1 VNAVGHGDMALA
13 YCIHYIES
21 RGLAKIT
28 NYGEFLEK
36 FPPQYEAQIFE
47 NSSWSCVHGV
57 ERWRS
62 NCGCNSGGRPG
73 WNQSWRA
80 PLRQALDWL
89 REELITVFEK
99 ETKPYLAKPWKARD
113 GYIDVILN
121 RTRKRTENFLAAHAK
136 RPLTKDEAVKVI
148 KLMEMQRHAMLMY
161 TSCGW
166 FFDEISGIETV
177 QVMQYA
183 SRAIQLAEE
192 ISSVR
197 LEQKFIE
204 KLAAAQSNDPEYGDG
219 ARIYET
225 YIKPSRQD
233 LLTAGVHYAIAS
245 LFEEY
250 PESLPIYSYL
260 FRSEVYDRVEAGI
273 QKLVIGMSK
282 VISSITWEESLISF
296 AVLYLGQHT
305 VIASAQ
311 ENMTDE
317 DFSLMHSQIKKAFA
331 RSEIAEVIHLMEVHF
346 KSRRYSLFQLS
357 KDQQRRVINQIMQTT
372 LSDIENSFRNI
383 YVHNYH
389 MMNLMNNA
397 QAPLPPVFKTTV
409 EVILNADVRRVFE
422 EEHLNLDELQ
432 RLADE
437 VERWQVK
444 LDTETVGYA
453 VIKKLN
459 SLMKQFVANPMNTER
474 LRYINEVFRLVKTLP
489 LQPDV
494 WMVQNMYFSVG
505 DKYFKQMQEAANR
518 GESISQKWV
527 KYFAELG
534 DKLEVSIR

>member
-1 VNAVGHGDMALA
+1 L
-13 YCIHYIES
+13 
-21 RGLAKIT
+21 
-28 NYGEFLEK
+28 
-36 FPPQYEAQIFE
+36 
-47 NSSWSCVHGV
+47 
-57 ERWRS
+57 
-62 NCGCNSGGRPG
+62 
-73 WNQSWRA
+73 
-80 PLRQALDWL
+80 
-89 REELITVFEK
+89 
-99 ETKPYLAKPWKARD
+99 
-113 GYIDVILN
+113 
-121 RTRKRTENFLAAHAK
+121 
-136 RPLTKDEAVKVI
+136 
-148 KLMEMQRHAMLMY
+148 
-161 TSCGW
+161 
-166 FFDEISGIETV
+166 
-177 QVMQYA
+177 
-183 SRAIQLAEE
+183 
-192 ISSVR
+192 
-197 LEQKFIE
+197 
-204 KLAAAQSNDPEYGDG
+204 
-219 ARIYET
+219 
-225 YIKPSRQD
+225 
-233 LLTAGVHYAIAS
+233 
-245 LFEEY
+245 
-250 PESLPIYSYL
+250 
-260 FRSEVYDRVEAGI
+260 
-273 QKLVIGMSK
+273 
-282 VISSITWEESLISF
+282 
-296 AVLYLGQHT
+296 LYLWQHT